1 VKELRWLSLRE
12 VLTIHERQLG
22 RFGGAPG
29 IRDQGMLESALSRPR
44 NKWEYERADVVDL
57 AAAYA
62 FGIVRN
68 HPFVDGNKRV
78 GFLTM
83 AAFLRLNGLHFAPS
97 PEAATK
103 ATMALAAGEI
113 DESGFARWILDNVS
127 TRPTG
132 GKRRSSFR

>member
-1 VKELRWLSLRE
+1 VREPRWLSLNE
-12 VLTIHERQLG
+12 VLVTHERQLG

-44 NKWEYERADVVDL
+44 NKWEYERADIVEL

-62 FGIVRN
+62 FGIARN

-78 GFLTM
+78 AFLAM
-83 AAFLRLNGLHFAPS
+83 AAFLRLNGVHFAPS
-97 PEAATK
+97 QEAATA

-113 DESGFARWILDNVS
+113 DETGFARWIVDNIAAS
-127 TRPTG
+127 RAS
-132 GKRRSSFR
+132 R